1 MTALPDTSPPLA
13 PSVEEALSRAE
24 GWERAPGEKRMVADL
39 MRWLLGAR
47 WIGSASRVAFEV
59 PCRGRRIDLVTVNAK
74 GRLAA
79 FEFKLGGTGRAFEQA
94 LYNSASV
101 HRSFVVSGS
110 KPSSGYRD
118 LARAHGLG
126 VFVINGSVR
135 LLERPVP
142 HSPPEVLSRS
152 LRDRTLQKERTGV

>member
-1 MTALPDTSPPLA
+1 MTEQRNTLLYSV
-13 PSVEEALSRAE
+13 PSVIEALNCAE
-24 GWERAPGEKRMVADL
+24 RWESASGERRMVAAL

-59 PCRGRRIDLVTVNAK
+59 PCRGRRIDLVTVSGK

-101 HRSFVVSGS
+101 HRSFVVFGS
-110 KPSSGYRD
+110 EPTTAYRN
-118 LARAHGLG
+118 LARDHGLG
-126 VFVINGSVR
+126 IFVVNGSVR
-135 LLERPVP
+135 MLERSVP
-142 HSPPEVLSRS
+142 HSPPKLLSAA